1 MKPRLSLSPPSSLLA
16 TSRRP
21 SPRGRDPE
29 RELVEATL
37 SSQHV
42 PAASIWFPEDDRA
55 EILRMIDEALRTGR
69 LTLGPI
75 GANLEAEFAARHQ
88 VQHAI
93 AVASGTS
100 ALEIVLRAVG
110 VGGREVIVPANTFH
124 ATAAAVIA
132 AGAIP
137 RFADC
142 DPATLA
148 LDPASVAE
156 LLGPQ
161 TAAVVVV
168 PIGGVLP
175 PRESAPL

>member
-1 MKPRLSLSPPSSLLA
+1 
-16 TSRRP
+16 
-21 SPRGRDPE
+21 
-29 RELVEATL
+29 
-37 SSQHV
+37 
-42 PAASIWFPEDDRA
+42 
-55 EILRMIDEALRTGR
+55 MIDEALRSGR

-110 VGGREVIVPANTFH
+110 VAGREVVVPANTFH

-132 AGAIP
+132 AGATP

-148 LDPASVAE
+148 LDPASVAG

-168 PIGGVLP
+168 HIGGFVAPSVRELQTLCAEAGRRARRGRGPRPRLVARRPVRRHVRRRRDVLLLP
-175 PRESAPL
+175 DQGHRRR